1 MFDNGFVDKIFIMW
15 KLIRDD
21 VNYGFLF
28 KCLKGYGYFVFDV
41 VMLFDGQFVL
51 FGFWDKILRLW
62 DLSA

>member
-1 MFDNGFVDKIFIMW
+1 MKLFIFLMFDYCFVDKIFIMW

-41 VMLFDGQFVL
+41 VMLFDG
-51 FGFWDKILRLW
+51 
-62 DLSA
+62 